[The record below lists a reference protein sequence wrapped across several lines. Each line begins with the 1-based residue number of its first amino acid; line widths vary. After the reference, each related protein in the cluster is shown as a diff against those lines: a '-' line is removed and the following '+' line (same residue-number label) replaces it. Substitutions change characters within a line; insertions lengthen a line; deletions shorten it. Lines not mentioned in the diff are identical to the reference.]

1 MTPGMTVLGRAAG
14 NMERGSNKLRIREV
28 IYTTDDGQLLGLL
41 TAMRFLGEIREKVE
55 PMDQTE
61 VLIQAQILLTAFVV
75 GLQPIISD
83 QTGPAILGAGPS
95 QIRTFDA

>member
-1 MTPGMTVLGRAAG
+1 ML
-14 NMERGSNKLRIREV
+14 
-28 IYTTDDGQLLGLL
+28 YTTDDGQLLGLL
-41 TAMRFLGEIREKVE
+41 TAIRFLGEFREKIN

-83 QTGPAILGAGPS
+83 QTSPAIIGAGPS